1 MGPRPRFTRLRVLSG
16 DGDLNKWWKT
26 GPDWA
31 ALRERTLVPA
41 GVWARGRRDWITAHD
56 PVFTSFRRPGPAEKS
71 AAALALLLVAA
82 VVIFLMLF
90 DWNWLRGPIGRWA
103 SARYDRE
110 IAIQGDLDVKLFSWT
125 PSVVAHGLKF
135 GGPDWAD
142 ERDTANVG
150 RLEASVRL
158 RKLFAGQVEMPLLSI
173 TRADVVL
180 IATED
185 GRKSW
190 QLNPD
195 KPDTGEGLK
204 LPPIQRLIITDGR
217 LSLTE
222 QRRDLTLEATITA
235 REARSP
241 DDGESGFRLE
251 GTGTLNRTPLRLLV
265 TGGPFINIRR
275 DRPYEFTAELSGAR
289 SQLKAVGRITRPFDL
304 GRFSSTLSLSGRDLA
319 DLYLITGITTP
330 NTPPYR
336 LAGTLTRDGTL
347 FRFDDFSGRVGSSD
361 LSGDLKVDKVNDRR
375 WVEAD
380 LVSRSLDIDD
390 LAAVLGARP
399 QVTSGGTVTTSG
411 APGRLL
417 PDAPLNVERL
427 RVMDG
432 RLSYR
437 AASVKR
443 NELEIRRVDLGA
455 ELKSGVL
462 NLDPVA
468 FDFSRGEL
476 NGTARIDAT
485 KDTPYTA
492 ADFRLAGYPLESI
505 IPARN
510 GAPTVTGRALGRA
523 KLEGPGASVRDFAAN
538 SKGSLSL
545 VVPQG
550 QMRAAFAELLGINAG
565 AGLLKLLR
573 GDASNAAIRCAVA
586 DFDVSG
592 GVARARTFVIDTDV
606 VLAKGSGSINL
617 KTETL
622 DLTIDGESKKP
633 RLLRLWA
640 PIHVRGPLPAPR
652 IGVDTGQVVAQGG
665 LAAIV
670 GAVAAP
676 LAALF
681 AFVEPGLADD
691 ADCGRLIA
699 SAR

>member
-1 MGPRPRFTRLRVLSG
+1 MADFLNRIPGWDRLNDR
-16 DGDLNKWWKT
+16 
-26 GPDWA
+26 A
-31 ALRERTLVPA
+31 LVPA
-41 GVWARGRRDWITAHD
+41 GAWARGRRDWVTAND
-56 PVFTSFRRPGPAEKS
+56 PVYTSFRKPGPAEKW
-71 AAALALLLVAA
+71 AASITLLLVAA
-82 VVIFLMLF
+82 VVVFLLLF

-125 PSVVAHGLKF
+125 PSVVVHQLKF
-135 GGPDWAD
+135 GGPDWAR
-142 ERDTANVG
+142 ERDTANVS
-150 RLEASVRL
+150 RIEASFRL

-173 TRADVVL
+173 TRPDVVL

-190 QLNPD
+190 VLDPD
-195 KPDTGEGLK
+195 KPDTGQGLK
-204 LPPIQRLIITDGR
+204 LPPINQLLITDGK

-222 QRRDLTLEATITA
+222 QRRDLTLEATVTA

-241 DDGESGFRLE
+241 EDGESGFRLE

-275 DRPYEFTAELSGAR
+275 DRPYQFTAELNGAR
-289 SQLKAVGRITRPFDL
+289 TFLKADGQITRPFDL
-304 GRFSSTLSLSGRDLA
+304 GRFTSTLSLRGQDLA
-319 DLYLITGITTP
+319 DIYMITGITTP

-336 LAGTLTRDGTL
+336 LAGTLTRNGTL

-361 LSGDLKVDKVNDRR
+361 LSGDLSVDKVNDRR

-380 LVSRSLDIDD
+380 LRSRSLDIDD
-390 LAAVLGARP
+390 LMAVLGTAPRMTP
-399 QVTSGGTVTTSG
+399 SGTVSTSGS
-411 APGRLL
+411 PGRLL

-427 RVMDG
+427 RAMDG

-443 NELEIRRVDLGA
+443 NDLEIRRVNLGA
-455 ELKSGVL
+455 ELKSGIL
-462 NLDPVA
+462 NLDPIA

-476 NGTARIDAT
+476 NGTARIDAR
-485 KDTPYTA
+485 KDMPYTA
-492 ADFRLAGYPLESI
+492 ADFRLSGYPLESI

-523 KLEGPGASVRDFAAN
+523 KLEGAGASVHDMAAN

-550 QMRAAFAELLGINAG
+550 QMRAAFAELLGINAS

-573 GDASNAAIRCAVA
+573 GDTSTSAIRCAVA
-586 DFDVSG
+586 DFTVSG

-606 VLAKGSGSINL
+606 VLAKGSGTINL
-617 KTETL
+617 GSETL
-622 DLTIDGESKKP
+622 DLKIDGESKKP
-633 RLLRLWA
+633 RLLRVWS
-640 PIHVRGPLPAPR
+640 PILVRGPLTAPR
-652 IGVDTGQVVAQGG
+652 VGVDTGQVVAQGG
-665 LAAIV
+665 IAAVI

-676 LAALF
+676 IAALF
-681 AFVEPGLADD
+681 AFVDPGLAEN

>member
-1 MGPRPRFTRLRVLSG
+1 M
-16 DGDLNKWWKT
+16 NKWWKHK
-26 GPDWA
+26 PDWA
-31 ALRERTLVPA
+31 ALRGRTLAPA
-41 GVWARGRRDWITAHD
+41 GDWARARRDWVVAND
-56 PVFTSFRRPGPAEKS
+56 PVYTSFRKPGPAEKW
-71 AAALALLLVAA
+71 AASVTLALVAA
-82 VVIFLMLF
+82 VVIFLILF

-103 SARYDRE
+103 SNRYDRD
-110 IAIQGDLDVKLFSWT
+110 IAIQGDLDVNLFSWT
-125 PSVVAHGLKF
+125 PSVVVHQLKF
-135 GGPDWAD
+135 GGPDWARQ
-142 ERDTANVG
+142 RDTANIG
-150 RLEASVRL
+150 RIEATFRL

-173 TRADVVL
+173 TRPNVVL

-190 QLNPD
+190 VLDPD
-195 KPDTGEGLK
+195 RPDDGEGLK
-204 LPPIQRLIITDGR
+204 LPPINQLIITDGR

-222 QRRDLTLEATITA
+222 QRRDLTLEATVTA

-241 DDGESGFRLE
+241 QDGESGFRLE
-251 GTGTLNRTPLRLLV
+251 GKGTLNRTPLTLLV
-265 TGGPFINIRR
+265 TGGPFVNIRR
-275 DRPYEFTAELSGAR
+275 DRPYDFTAELSGAG
-289 SQLKAVGRITRPFDL
+289 SWLKADGQITRPFDL
-304 GRFSSTLSLSGRDLA
+304 GRFTSTLSLRGQDMA

-336 LAGTLTRDGTL
+336 LSGTLSRSGTL

-361 LSGDLKVDKVNDRR
+361 LSGDLKVDKVDNRR
-375 WVEAD
+375 RVEAD
-380 LVSRSLDIDD
+380 LRSRSLDIDD
-390 LAAVLGARP
+390 LAAVLGAKPR
-399 QVTSGGTVTTSG
+399 VTSGGTVTTSG

-443 NELEIRRVDLGA
+443 NELEIRRVHLGA

-476 NGTARIDAT
+476 NGTARIDARRN
-485 KDTPYTA
+485 TPYTT
-492 ADFRLAGYPLESI
+492 ADFRLSGYPLESI

-523 KLEGPGASVRDFAAN
+523 KLEGPGASVHDFAAN

-565 AGLLKLLR
+565 AGLLKLMR
-573 GDASNAAIRCAVA
+573 GDTSTSPIRCAVA
-586 DFDVSG
+586 DFNVSG

-606 VLAKGSGSINL
+606 VLARGSGTINL
-617 KTETL
+617 GPETL
-622 DLTIDGESKKP
+622 DLKIDGETKKP
-633 RLLRLWA
+633 RLLRIWA
-640 PIHVRGPLPAPR
+640 PILVRGPLTAPR
-652 IGVDTGQVVAQGG
+652 IGVETSEVVAQGG
-665 LAAIV
+665 LAALL

-676 LAALF
+676 VAALF
-681 AFVEPGLADD
+681 AFVDPGLAKD